1 MKRCLTVCLSFVLL
15 LASTAQADP
24 PPEFDYQGKILV
36 GDIPLT
42 GPGYFKYA
50 IASDDGATN
59 FWSHDGTAAGEPAT
73 FITNECY
80 NGVFSTILGAPPMGD
95 IDPEI
100 FALETAMVLR
110 VWFSEDK
117 VTFNEMLPPQDL
129 LSSPYAIN
137 ADMVD
142 GLHAADIVSR
152 ATNAVTL
159 SGDIS
164 GTPGGGTTV
173 DSLQGDPLDTGTPSA
188 DNVLIWDGAVWTS
201 APITVVTDDLYV
213 DETGDTMT
221 GTLTINAATGLRIA
235 SASNEIAIG
244 NNAQAGVLGVAV
256 GGDSDARNTG
266 AALGYGTHAS
276 NLAVAVGA
284 YANGNNHGVAVG
296 AESRGYDYGAALG
309 QQANGNGYG
318 AAVGYGALATNY
330 GVAAGYTANGSSNGA
345 AVGYSAN
352 AFYRGAAVGSLA
364 NGAQLG
370 AAVGYNTRADERGV
384 AVGGLAN
391 GRNYGVAIGM
401 NSVGYTSGVA
411 VGSSANGYVSGVAVG
426 NFAYGQDYGAGI
438 GSSAVGSSTGAAVG
452 ASANGAM
459 NGAAVG
465 ASACG
470 ARYGAALGSWGY
482 GYNYGAAAGYWA
494 DGFDGG
500 AALGA
505 YANGASTNVAV
516 GYGASGQ
523 GGLER
528 IAIGHNVTNDM
539 NNTARLRGDLYM
551 DGGMSLWGRM
561 PFSVGTWQRL
571 VPLPDLG
578 NVVWVATNGTPGGP
592 GTIDRPFDN
601 PQNGYNAAAMK
612 YTNEPA
618 TVVIAAG
625 RYPALNMNK
634 GNIHVLGFD
643 RPQLSFLTV
652 SAPSA
657 FILGKQRVENIIANG
672 VVVVAVDSGSD
683 VKFNNCRFHGGLQI
697 LGPRVEVMNC
707 YARGLDGPAITVGN
721 GASAIEEISIYNS
734 SIFNKDPSNPSL
746 LVNDLVYY
754 FEVIGCEI
762 VNYGPEISPGVFIP
776 PYAAIQDMQIS
787 PLSPPAGPA
796 GQVPHLYA
804 HNVIHGAEHG
814 TWLGGVSVPTVFDPS
829 ALVGYTI
836 CFVNNTVWGDVGMN
850 SNVQFHANNTVY
862 GDINNTGFGMFWG
875 WGQAGAGSG
884 LDPYGNVEHQ
894 GVFPGWGGT
903 QRGFPAAWQD

>member
-159 SGDIS
+159 AGDVS

-188 DNVLIWDGAVWTS
+188 NNVLIWDGAAWTS

-213 DETGDTMT
+213 NEAGDTMT
-221 GTLTINAATGLRIA
+221 GTLTINAATGLRID
-235 SASNEIAIG
+235 SASNEVVIGASANG
-244 NNAQAGVLGVAV
+244 NNMGVAV
-256 GGDSDARNTG
+256 GGSANG
-266 AALGYGTHAS
+266 AG
-276 NLAVAVGA
+276 LAVAVG
-284 YANGNNHGVAVG
+284 VG
-296 AESRGYDYGAALG
+296 SIAWDR
-309 QQANGNGYG
+309 G
-318 AAVGYGALATNY
+318 AAVGNSANARVYGATLGTSARSPTY
-330 GVAAGYTANGSSNGA
+330 GA
-345 AVGYSAN
+345 AVGYSA
-352 AFYRGAAVGSLA
+352 RGD
-364 NGAQLG
+364 N
-370 AAVGYNTRADERGV
+370 RGV
-384 AVGGLAN
+384 AVGYMSIGT
-391 GRNYGVAIGM
+391 NYGTAAGF
-401 NSVGYTSGVA
+401 
-411 VGSSANGYVSGVAVG
+411 SANGAGYGVAVG
-426 NFAYGQDYGAGI
+426 NTAIGENNGVGI
-438 GSSAVGSSTGAAVG
+438 GSLAVGSSTGAAVG
-452 ASANGAM
+452 ANANGAFG
-459 NGAAVG
+459 GAAVG

-470 ARYGAALGSWGY
+470 SREGAALGRWAY
-482 GYNYGAAAGYWA
+482 AYNYGSAVGYWA

-505 YANGASTNVAV
+505 FANGVNTNVAV

-523 GGLER
+523 GGSER

-539 NNTARLRGDLYM
+539 DNTARLRGNLYM
-551 DGGMSLWGRM
+551 DGGMSLWGRT
-561 PFSVGTWQRL
+561 PFGTGPWQRL

-592 GTIDRPFDN
+592 GTIDRPFDI
-601 PQNGYNAAAMK
+601 PQNGYNAAAAK

-804 HNVIHGAEHG
+804 HHVIHGAEHG